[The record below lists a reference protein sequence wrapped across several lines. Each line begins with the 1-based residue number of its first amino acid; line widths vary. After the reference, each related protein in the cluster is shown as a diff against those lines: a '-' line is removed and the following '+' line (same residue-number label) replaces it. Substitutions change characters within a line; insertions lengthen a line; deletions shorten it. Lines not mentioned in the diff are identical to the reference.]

1 MESIITIIIEVIFEL
16 LIQSFFELIMGSS
29 VRRLPAPQLAQ
40 NTSIVIKAV
49 FYSLLALLSA
59 WLSVKL
65 IPALYIKNSTLQLI
79 NIIASPFI
87 IAAAISLRTK
97 IVKQEEKFLIK
108 LDEFSFAY
116 LFALIFS
123 VTRYLLAQSH

>member
-1 MESIITIIIEVIFEL
+1 MELFITVLIEFIFEL

-29 VRRLPAPQLAQ
+29 VRRLSAPQRAQ
-40 NTSIVIKAV
+40 NTGPVIKAV
-49 FYSLLALLSA
+49 FYSLLALLAA

-65 IPALYIKNSTLQLI
+65 IPALYIKNSTLQIINLI
-79 NIIASPFI
+79 VSPFI

>member
-1 MESIITIIIEVIFEL
+1 MEIIIAAIFEIILEL
-16 LIQSFFELIMGSS
+16 LIQGFFELTMGSS
-29 VRRLPAPQLAQ
+29 VRRLPTPQVAK
-40 NTSIVIKAV
+40 NTGPVIKAV
-49 FYSLLALLSA
+49 FYSLLALLAA

-65 IPALYIKNSTLQLI
+65 IPALYIKNSTLQIINLI
-79 NIIASPFI
+79 VSPFI